1 MLRQKPRKLLIILFP
16 FDLHIQPT
24 SNSYWFIS
32 HIPILITSQH
42 LYFNYCSQSLDP
54 HSLELVITRLTLK
67 LNVSP
72 LFSTV
77 QWRVITLVIK
87 SLLLTRWPFKMLHNK
102 SFPSHTL
109 YALSTTI
116 LPLFLLEGI
125 KLILVQRLYDCS
137 FFSKKLLSSR
147 FFYSFVLIQKKKK
160 KNSSNDTLSERAP
173 LTALLHPLSLTL
185 LLILLYFLCVTH
197 ENLKLNLL
205 PFLKKYWCNVN
216 SFK

>member
-67 LNVSP
+67 LKSDHVSP

-125 KLILVQRLYDCS
+125 KLILVQRLYNCS

-147 FFYSFVLIQKKKK
+147 SFYSFVLIQKKKK
-160 KNSSNDTLSERAP
+160 QFKWHFVREGSFDS
-173 LTALLHPLSLTL
+173 LTASSFPNPASYPTLFSLCHSWKSEVKSFA
-185 LLILLYFLCVTH
+185 IF
-197 ENLKLNLL
+197 
-205 PFLKKYWCNVN
+205 KKVLM
-216 SFK
+216 